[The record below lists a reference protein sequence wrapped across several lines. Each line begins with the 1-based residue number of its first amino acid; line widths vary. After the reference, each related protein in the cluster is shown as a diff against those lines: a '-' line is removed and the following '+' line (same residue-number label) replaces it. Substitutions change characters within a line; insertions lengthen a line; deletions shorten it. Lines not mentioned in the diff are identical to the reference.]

1 MTVWIPIAYR
11 ASVVGELIRFP
22 VERRQQVPCVSLL
35 RHAKVI
41 ELTPRRHDHVREFA
55 GLAVDVAANGWQMLP
70 YGFSQGVFSFGELQ
84 ITGTDA
90 KPNGAHPG
98 TG

>member
-1 MTVWIPIAYR
+1 VLR
-11 ASVVGELIRFP
+11 VVGELIRFP
-22 VERRQQVPCVSLL
+22 VERRQQQPCVSLL
-35 RHAKVI
+35 RQAKVV
-41 ELTPRRHDHVREFA
+41 ELEPRRSQHVREFA
-55 GLAVDVAANGWQMLP
+55 GVSVDLATGSWMP
-70 YGFSQGVFSFGELQ
+70 YQVNAQGFFSFGELQ